1 MEPDDP
7 KAPSRRCLATG
18 ESLPKAVLI
27 RFVVGPDATVVPDL
41 EQRLPGRGLWVRAD
55 RAALDRAV
63 AKGLFSR
70 AARAT
75 VRTDPE
81 MTNRVEGLLARRL
94 IGLIGLARRAGEA
107 VTGFE
112 KVRDWLKTGSAAV
125 LLAASDGA
133 EDGRGK
139 LRGLTG
145 DRPVIE
151 VLDAS
156 ELGEAFGRDRAVH
169 AAIAPGGLAEKIVAD
184 AGRLAGFRRLD

>member
-1 MEPDDP
+1 M
-7 KAPSRRCLATG
+7 
-18 ESLPKAVLI
+18 
-27 RFVVGPDATVVPDL
+27 
-41 EQRLPGRGLWVRAD
+41 WVRAD

-107 VTGFE
+107 VAGFE

>member
-1 MEPDDP
+1 M
-7 KAPSRRCLATG
+7 
-18 ESLPKAVLI
+18 
-27 RFVVGPDATVVPDL
+27 VPDL
-41 EQRLPGRGLWVRAD
+41 EQRLPGRGLWVQAD

-75 VRTDPE
+75 VRADADLA
-81 MTNRVEGLLARRL
+81 NRVEELLLRRVIAL
-94 IGLIGLARRAGEA
+94 MGLARRAGAA

-139 LRGLTG
+139 LRGLAEE
-145 DRPVIE
+145 RPIIA
-151 VLDAS
+151 LLSAT

-169 AAIAPGGLAEKIVAD
+169 AAIAPGGFAEKIVAET
-184 AGRLAGFRRLD
+184 GRLAGFRRLD